1 MSDAIYMHDFCITYV
16 CKKGAVRKFYVSARS
31 ESDAL
36 NNFKADAKEVLS
48 VLLNLTGR

>member
-1 MSDAIYMHDFCITYV
+1 MSDKMITHDFCITYI
-16 CKKGAVRKFYVSARS
+16 CKKGAVRKFYLSARS

-48 VLLNLTGR
+48 VLLN